1 MDIDNITLKY
11 LSNLKN
17 KNNSLQKL
25 IVNEDDIYFY
35 KHRIQ
40 NLTYELLNNVELV
53 NIDTELKQ
61 SFNIYVNSCIN
72 YFKLTDTHMILQ
84 KDHGLRMDTIIEA
97 YDDDDE
103 NSNNTKDNENVNY
116 HSNPNPN
123 PNPVKQLNY
132 MDKFIIRNK
141 IKKTQLLPNI
151 IIPKQKEMNIKT
163 TDFRYKIDIPT
174 ILDNNSPSL
183 DIILPQDSV
192 LINE

>member
-97 YDDDDE
+97 YDDDE

>member
-84 KDHGLRMDTIIEA
+84 KDHGLRMDTIIET
-97 YDDDDE
+97 YDDDE

>member
-25 IVNEDDIYFY
+25 IVNEDEIYFY
-35 KHRIQ
+35 KHRIH

-72 YFKLTDTHMILQ
+72 YFKLTDTHMMLQ
-84 KDHGLRMDTIIEA
+84 KDHGPRMDTIIEA
-97 YDDDDE
+97 YDE
-103 NSNNTKDNENVNY
+103 NSNNTKDNENVN
-116 HSNPNPN
+116 SNLN

-174 ILDNNSPSL
+174 ILDENAPSL